1 MQSLIEDLSVL
12 TTIPTINLNQLA
24 KKSNFCICNCVAES
38 KLQNESL
45 TSIDIG
51 IGELQIFVENDNI
64 KYKFIPSKALEKGVK
79 STVLEGKN
87 ILTNELENALS
98 SKIMNAHKD
107 YF

>member
-24 KKSNFCICNCVAES
+24 KKSNFCICNFVAES

-79 STVLEGKN
+79 SAVL
-87 ILTNELENALS
+87 
-98 SKIMNAHKD
+98 
-107 YF
+107 